1 MVKKNFFTIF
11 TKRKKGVLTSQ
22 VDYLHPEQKERVYI
36 CSRDWRMAISMMVFP
51 QASRLSLEKNI
62 PVLRF
67 DDLMALSC
75 GSFPPVHL
83 PPGRIRNVTR
93 SSRDQKET
101 IFGICGRCLSL
112 YLSYPCLLLYC
123 QAKSTVRLSQ
133 VTLYETASFPPAC
146 VPPWTRTEKGRE
158 PNEEKTFFVPSPI
171 KDSSLQVLL
180 KNEGMCFDSP
190 GD

>member
-1 MVKKNFFTIF
+1 MVKNFFSPF
-11 TKRKKGVLTSQ
+11 LLRGK
-22 VDYLHPEQKERVYI
+22 
-36 CSRDWRMAISMMVFP
+36 MVFWHP
-51 QASRLSLEKNI
+51 RLITFTQNRRKEFIFVVEIEEWQSPWWFSPK
-62 PVLRF
+62 PAGSHLRRTF
-67 DDLMALSC
+67 LFSGLMTWW
-75 GSFPPVHL
+75 PYHVHL

-101 IFGICGRCLSL
+101 IFEICGRCLSL
-112 YLSYPCLLLYC
+112 YLSYYCLLLYC

-133 VTLYETASFPPAC
+133 VTLYETASFPLAC